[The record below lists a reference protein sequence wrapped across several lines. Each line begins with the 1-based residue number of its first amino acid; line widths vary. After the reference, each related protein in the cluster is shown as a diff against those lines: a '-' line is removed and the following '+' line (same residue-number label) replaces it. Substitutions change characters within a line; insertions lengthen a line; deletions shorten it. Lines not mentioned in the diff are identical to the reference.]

1 MHRCGSVLRARGWQ
15 TVSLLCG
22 RRSQCGSRAG
32 AAYRSGSG
40 CCDGPRL
47 TGLGCRCTDENGG
60 PPRLTSRPCCWGHM
74 WSNWRKSSAHA
85 SLSKTWMI
93 RQIRGGGFFSRQIN
107 AGSNIIHHLPLAS
120 KVGSHAQITAQIFI
134 CDVQKK
140 VSIHL
145 EFLRNNITKHIRPV

>member
-1 MHRCGSVLRARGWQ
+1 MHLCGSVLRAHGWQ

-22 RRSQCGSRAG
+22 RHSQCGSRAG

-47 TGLGCRCTDENGG
+47 TGLGHRCTDENGG
-60 PPRLTSRPCCWGHM
+60 PPRLTSRPCYWGHM

-93 RQIRGGGFFSRQIN
+93 RLIRGGFFFKTNKTRVQI
-107 AGSNIIHHLPLAS
+107 LFTTCL
-120 KVGSHAQITAQIFI
+120 
-134 CDVQKK
+134 
-140 VSIHL
+140 
-145 EFLRNNITKHIRPV
+145 LRVRLVVMLKSELRSSSVMFRRRSPST